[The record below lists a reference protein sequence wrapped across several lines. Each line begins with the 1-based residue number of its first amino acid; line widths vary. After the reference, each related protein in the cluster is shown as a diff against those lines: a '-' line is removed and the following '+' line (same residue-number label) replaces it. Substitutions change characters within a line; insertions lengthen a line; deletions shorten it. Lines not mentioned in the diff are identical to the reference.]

1 MQSSMQDI
9 NAEKQFVIYSPTEA
23 AECFGAGFWNNEE
36 GWTEFEEATL
46 FTEAEAR
53 SLNLPASVGNDAR
66 FVEESSAWA
75 AYCEEQG
82 TQIARV
88 RLTADVDYALS
99 DETADE
105 MIAFLERA
113 TRMAIGNGML
123 SGDTSA
129 EVDEYDL
136 KVERMPGATQNEEV
150 ARVQLTIDVAYDLNE
165 ETAEDMRD
173 FLERAAFRAIGNGML
188 SGDTSAV
195 VDTYRLN
202 VDVVP
207 AAAENED
214 TQRPS
219 MRP

>member
-1 MQSSMQDI
+1 MQDI
-9 NAEKQFVIYSPTEA
+9 NAEKQYVIYSPNESAT
-23 AECFGAGFWNNEE
+23 CFGAGFWNNED
-36 GWTEFEEATL
+36 GWTEFEGATL
-46 FTEAEAR
+46 FSEAEAR
-53 SLNLPASVGNDAR
+53 SLNLPMSVGNDAR
-66 FVEESSAWA
+66 FVEKAAAWA
-75 AYCEEQG
+75 AYCGERG

-88 RLTADVDYALS
+88 RLTADVDYALG
-99 DETADE
+99 DETAEE
-105 MIAFLERA
+105 MRAFLERS

-129 EVDEYDL
+129 EVDEYSL
-136 KVERMPGATQNEEV
+136 KVERRPDGAQNEEV

-188 SGDTSAV
+188 SGDTSTV

-202 VDVVP
+202 VEVVP
-207 AAAENED
+207 EAAENED

>member
-1 MQSSMQDI
+1 MQDI
-9 NAEKQFVIYSPTEA
+9 NAEKQYVIYSPNESAT
-23 AECFGAGFWNNEE
+23 CFGAGFWNNED

-53 SLNLPASVGNDAR
+53 SLNLPMSAGNDAR
-66 FVEESSAWA
+66 FVEKAAAWA
-75 AYCEEQG
+75 AYCGEQG

-88 RLTADVDYALS
+88 RLTMDVDYALG
-99 DETADE
+99 DETAE
-105 MIAFLERA
+105 GMQAFLERT

-129 EVDEYDL
+129 EVDEYSLNTEIVQEMTKND
-136 KVERMPGATQNEEV
+136 EI
-150 ARVQLTIDVAYDLNE
+150 ARVKLTIDVAYELNE

-195 VDTYRLN
+195 VDNYRLN

-207 AAAENED
+207 EAAENED